1 MNHVDQITIVD
12 GTRPFV
18 IDEAPTRLQSTIDE
32 ATAEARLA
40 ERQSQLRELQELMFA
55 SESNG
60 VLVVLQG
67 MDAAGKDVIIQNVF
81 ATATAEAI
89 RVEHLSAMT
98 EEEEAHDFLWRAHA
112 VCPARGELVIFDRSY
127 YEQVI
132 NPLVYED
139 GPDSLVDERCEDIVA
154 FERLLRR
161 GGTIVVK
168 VMLHV
173 GFDEQ
178 ERRLHEREAS
188 DETAWK
194 ISANDWIGRTRW
206 PCYMA
211 AFERV
216 VNATSTPE
224 SPWHVV
230 PADDQTLL
238 NVAVAELLV
247 GELSKHREGWVE
259 ARRRVGEEKRSE
271 AQEARRQSSGDG
283 E

>member
-1 MNHVDQITIVD
+1 MDHVTIID
-12 GTRPFV
+12 GARPFSIHETATRV
-18 IDEAPTRLQSTIDE
+18 ESSIDQSAAEERLT
-32 ATAEARLA
+32 
-40 ERQSQLRELQELMFA
+40 ERQARLRELQELMFA
-55 SESNG
+55 SEANG

-89 RVEHLSAMT
+89 RVEHLTSMT

-132 NPLVYED
+132 NPIVYED
-139 GPDSLVDERCEDIVA
+139 GPDTLVDERCEDIVA

-161 GGTIVVK
+161 GGTVVVK
-168 VMLHV
+168 VLLHV

-178 ERRLHEREAS
+178 ERRLQEREGNE
-188 DETAWK
+188 ETAWK
-194 ISANDWIGRTRW
+194 ISGNDWVGRTKW
-206 PCYMA
+206 PRYMA

-216 VNATSTPE
+216 VNATATPE

-230 PADDQTLL
+230 AADDQPLL
-238 NVAVAELLV
+238 NLAVAELLV
-247 GELSKHREGWVE
+247 DELSKHREAWVE
-259 ARRRVGEEKRSE
+259 ARRRVGEEKRAE
-271 AQEARRQSSGDG
+271 AEQARAKVSGQG
-283 E
+283 S